1 MKAGEDAGIR
11 CFFVCSSI
19 LLGYRGCRLMVET
32 RTRADPVFVCGRIRV
47 ETEKR
52 LSGVVLNNFQDVKL
66 ISRIAFFPAIPK
78 SQSLGR
84 DPQVVGGDNN
94 LVQNPGI
101 QDSDIQISP
110 R

>member
-47 ETEKR
+47 ETENASR
-52 LSGVVLNNFQDVKL
+52 ESSST
-66 ISRIAFFPAIPK
+66 ISRT
-78 SQSLGR
+78 L
-84 DPQVVGGDNN
+84 N
-94 LVQNPGI
+94 
-101 QDSDIQISP
+101 
-110 R
+110 